1 MKSESLCVHSVYERE
16 GILQETNF
24 EAFKIIILLLCLHN
38 LSLQDFKE
46 IVALTFCYWEMANQ

>member
-1 MKSESLCVHSVYERE
+1 MKNESVCVHSVYERE

-24 EAFKIIILLLCLHN
+24 EAFKIIILSLCLYN

-46 IVALTFCYWEMANQ
+46 IVALTFCYWEMATR